1 MKIGKKIL
9 LILLGVFVV
18 MQFFRITKTNAT
30 VVASNDFI
38 SITQPNAEV
47 KALLESACYD
57 CHSNQT
63 RYPWYSEVAPVSWW
77 LQHHVD
83 EGKEHLN
90 FSEWG
95 TYSEKRSDHKLEE
108 CAEEVEHGEMPLD
121 SYTWTHSDA
130 KLTAEQRELLEDFFT
145 SLRK

>member
-1 MKIGKKIL
+1 MKTGKKIL

-18 MQFFRITKTNAT
+18 MQFFRITKTNAP

-38 SITQPNAEV
+38 TITNPNTEIRT
-47 KALLESACYD
+47 LLESACYD

-63 RYPWYSEVAPVSWW
+63 RYPWYAEVAPVSWW
-77 LQHHVD
+77 LQDHVN

-90 FSEWG
+90 FSVWG
-95 TYSEKRSDHKLEE
+95 TYSDKRADHKLEE
-108 CAEEVEHGEMPLD
+108 CAEEVEHAEMPLN

-130 KLTAEQRELLEDFFT
+130 KLTAEQRELLEDFFNA
-145 SLRK
+145 LRK